1 MGIRMRSAWKM
12 FGAAL
17 GSLAIVGSMGIGLT
31 AYIFWPHC
39 DRDERVLA
47 TQSGGRSV
55 VSCFEAC
62 TGFGT
67 TLTQSI
73 ELRSARGERKTILA
87 YEPNGGIVGCRGKTF
102 PMEQEPSV
110 DWSNPMAIHISI
122 SVVYAISEKH
132 DAVNGIP
139 VIYDIDTVISQA
151 CDDKH

>member
-1 MGIRMRSAWKM
+1 M

-31 AYIFWPHC
+31 AYMFWPHC
-39 DRDERVLA
+39 DREERVLA

-55 VSCFEAC
+55 VSCFQAC

-67 TLTQSI
+67 ELTQSI
-73 ELRSARGERKTILA
+73 ELRSTTGERKTILE
-87 YEPNGGIVGCRGKTF
+87 YEPTGGIFGCGGKTF
-102 PMEQEPSV
+102 PREQEPSV

-132 DAVNGIP
+132 NVENGISTTS
-139 VIYDIDTVISQA
+139 VQ
-151 CDDKH
+151 